1 MVDPAVEKST
11 RQYLKLVR
19 NNGLVVRFGVV
30 FGSQT
35 IRRTDRLRNIEL
47 LVVSP
52 HFDGEP
58 DRRDTDL
65 LWHLAAQSDNRIE
78 PVPCGEVQWREDTV
92 TPVLETARREG
103 QIISPEDW

>member
-11 RQYLKLVR
+11 RKYLRLVR
-19 NNGLVVRFGVV
+19 NNGLLVRFGVV

-35 IRRTDRLRNIEL
+35 TRRTDRLRNIEV

-52 HFDGEP
+52 HFDGQP

-65 LWHLAAQSDNRIE
+65 LWHLAAEMDSRIE
-78 PVPCGEVQWREDTV
+78 PVPCGELEWREDTSNDMV
-92 TPVLETARREG
+92 ETARREG
-103 QIISPEDW
+103 HIISPED